1 MKIAGA
7 GVCPLVRVGDIVKG
21 RTVVDIVC
29 DRHVGTAC
37 SAYKTLAML
46 RLYDVGEPRRR
57 LAPPRVVNCNE
68 CPVLAKDPNH
78 RSKTKWRWELIDEAM
93 ERGDLFI
100 YPVDPSIGRMSP
112 SEREPLTSK
121 PKESKPVTLDRFELI
136 DISEE
141 EQDEES
147 GSDTGK
153 Q

>member
-7 GVCPLVRVGDIVKG
+7 GVCPLVKIGDIVKG

-29 DRHVGTAC
+29 DRHVGAAC
-37 SAYKTLAML
+37 GAYNTLAML
-46 RLYDVGEPRRR
+46 RLHDPKEQWYFIE
-57 LAPPRVVNCNE
+57 PPRVVNCNE
-68 CPVLAKDPNH
+68 CPVLAMDPNH
-78 RSKTKWRWELIDEAM
+78 SSKTKWQQDLINEAM
-93 ERGDLFI
+93 QRGDLFI
-100 YPVDPSIGRMSP
+100 DPVPFTSDIVPV
-112 SEREPLTSK
+112 REPLTSK